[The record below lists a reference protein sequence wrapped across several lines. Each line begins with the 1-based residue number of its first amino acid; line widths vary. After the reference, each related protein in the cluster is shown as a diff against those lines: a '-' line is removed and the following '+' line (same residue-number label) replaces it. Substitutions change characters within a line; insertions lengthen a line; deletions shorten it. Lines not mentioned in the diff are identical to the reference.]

1 LEAKEAYD
9 GARRRTNDAKAD
21 PVTSEETYVGARVRV
36 RPGYRKQELWG
47 ALGTI
52 EKRWGP
58 PHYAAV
64 EVRLDGGRSEL
75 LWRHELEEVRE
86 DTFTPLSWK

>member
-1 LEAKEAYD
+1 V
-9 GARRRTNDAKAD
+9 R
-21 PVTSEETYVGARVRV
+21 SEETRVGTRIRI
-36 RPGYRKQELWG
+36 RSGYRKPELWG

-52 EKRWGP
+52 VKVWGA

-75 LWRHELEEVRE
+75 LWRSELEEVRE
-86 DTFTPLSWK
+86 AHQGVFTQLRWG

>member
-1 LEAKEAYD
+1 
-9 GARRRTNDAKAD
+9 
-21 PVTSEETYVGARVRV
+21 VTAEETYVGARVRV
-36 RPGYRKQELWG
+36 RPGYRKPELWG

-52 EKRWGP
+52 EKLWGP

-75 LWRHELEEVRE
+75 LWRHELEEIRE
-86 DTFTPLSWK
+86 DTFTLLSWG